1 MLNNR
6 TTATS
11 EANMR
16 HHDNIENG
24 DLSSWE
30 YLTSTFDSEQM
41 FTESNDLICLPEM
54 VVDQK
59 YDAHPAPIGDSSK
72 SGNNS
77 RERRIYSSSSP
88 DLLRVNQLFHHSFDN
103 CESLPASAQYAPNI
117 EQKQI
122 HPMSKRVRSWS
133 HPIILDHAE
142 ISSNH
147 TIAQR
152 TEKESSNNRPD
163 ALSNILDQRN
173 RWPENSLETFERF
186 PRAYWRFDDNTIK
199 FQSNEQSM
207 PHHSFVTLSRR
218 NYSNDTT
225 AMERL
230 TPQDTSYFDSTS
242 TAVSLTK
249 IVAQMNYFP
258 NMDSQ
263 LGRAYHISTA
273 SKKLK
278 HTPHEQHQD
287 DSVLETDKKAPMTRV
302 ESFSTYNRNV
312 VSAITPS
319 KLAAACFSQTEQETI
334 SNWINLHIA
343 TVILPYQR
351 FLCKKLLLPPLT
363 PYNYFFRD
371 ERDNIVSHISSEK
384 DPLPPPLSEVSVSRL
399 QHLLNQRWFFDPLKK
414 KRQHRKIHGKINFQR
429 LSKVIAERWHQL
441 PKRVREFYR
450 EVARYDDLYYHQQL
464 EVIKQRP
471 DIT

>member
-30 YLTSTFDSEQM
+30 YLTSTFDSEQI
-41 FTESNDLICLPEM
+41 FTESNDLIFLPEK

-59 YDAHPAPIGDSSK
+59 YDARPAHIGDSSK

-77 RERRIYSSSSP
+77 RERRTYSSSSP
-88 DLLRVNQLFHHSFDN
+88 DLLRVNQLFHRSFGN
-103 CESLPASAQYAPNI
+103 CESLPASAQSDSKI

-147 TIAQR
+147 TIAQQ
-152 TEKESSNNRPD
+152 TGNESLNNRPD
-163 ALSNILDQRN
+163 ALNNNLDHRN
-173 RWPENSLETFERF
+173 RWPENSFGTSDRF
-186 PRAYWRFDDNTIK
+186 KRGYSRFDDNTIK
-199 FQSNEQSM
+199 FQSSEQSM
-207 PHHSFVTLSRR
+207 PHHSFVTPSHR
-218 NYSNDTT
+218 NHSSDTT
-225 AMERL
+225 TIERL
-230 TPQDTSYFDSTS
+230 TPQDTSYFDATS
-242 TAVSLTK
+242 TAVSLTE

-258 NMDSQ
+258 NVDSQ
-263 LGRAYHISTA
+263 LGRAYHTSTA

-278 HTPHEQHQD
+278 HTPHEQNPG
-287 DSVLETDKKAPMTRV
+287 DSMLEMYKQTPMTRV
-302 ESFSTYNRNV
+302 DSFSTFNRST
-312 VSAITPS
+312 VSAIAPS
-319 KLAAACFSQTEQETI
+319 KSAAACFSPTEHETI
-334 SNWINLHIA
+334 SSWINLHIS

-371 ERDNIVSHISSEK
+371 ERENIVSHISSEK
-384 DPLPPPLSEVSVSRL
+384 DPLPPPLSEVSVSKL

-450 EVARYDDLYYHQQL
+450 EVARYDDIYYHQQL